1 MDNIKLTVTPQT
13 NELIIREGSALP
25 LKWPDNL
32 KITGTIDAPA
42 IFYRGKGENY
52 DWTRGHVE
60 VTKDTITLL
69 WGHHEN
75 DGKLVVVGKLEQD
88 PDLVKFGINSSR
100 TFHQK
105 ELANMLKMNRIYFA
119 DRDENMGIVSSLE
132 KLRVRVTQEIE
143 NGNDFK
149 GNKKH
154 LFEQNVQHEIRLQFT
169 LVVPLYKGQEKKS
182 FLVDVNFDI
191 TDGNTVFWLESV
203 DLKELIETER
213 IRIIDSQ
220 ISKMGGLTII
230 YQ

>member
-13 NELIIREGSALP
+13 NFTKSGSCSSLPTTTSFPSFSWWPHNSMMVTIREGAALP
-25 LKWPDNL
+25 IKWPGDFYMTFCPVIVFSLPSVKNCWCINSATYL
-32 KITGTIDAPA
+32 KI
-42 IFYRGKGENY
+42 
-52 DWTRGHVE
+52 
-60 VTKDTITLL
+60 
-69 WGHHEN
+69 
-75 DGKLVVVGKLEQD
+75 
-88 PDLVKFGINSSR
+88 
-100 TFHQK
+100 HQK
-105 ELANMLKMNRIYFA
+105 ELANSSRTFMLKMNRIYFA
-119 DRDENMGIVSSLE
+119 DRDENMAIVSSLE

-203 DLKELIETER
+203 DLKELMETER